1 MAATAR
7 EKSMSTHTIDES
19 ARQDARRLMNS
30 ALLRMAGVAVS
41 SIVFALIHC
50 AAPVDDGVPIVLP
63 APPAPP
69 VAHAAT
75 PGDSLDHGVSGQAD
89 ARRN

>member
-1 MAATAR
+1 MG
-7 EKSMSTHTIDES
+7 THTIDES

-30 ALLRMAGVAVS
+30 ALWRMAGVAVS
-41 SIVFALIHC
+41 SIVFALIHW
-50 AAPVDDGVPIVLP
+50 AAPLDDGVPVVLP
-63 APPAPP
+63 APPATP

-75 PGDSLDHGVSGQAD
+75 PGDSLDHGVGGQAD